1 MKEKKDIKPKQYTHI
16 DYEALLIY
24 VMKNHTSVS
33 KTIKELNLGISR
45 DVVVRNIRK
54 IKEEDP
60 KNEIVML
67 YQDEYVP
74 NMQKAKM
81 PESIEEKIKQ
91 LKSLKIVI
99 KDELEDLY
107 NRLTNINNILEACNR
122 NWYEA
127 TRVIN
132 SGSTPLGNIKIS
144 RQGLIKVMKN
154 YDLVKKKYEE
164 NIKDKKDNSERE
176 K

>member
-1 MKEKKDIKPKQYTHI
+1 MNKKWQIYETNETEIEKLSNKYHI
-16 DYEALLIY
+16 NKLLASILI
-24 VMKNHTSVS
+24 N
-33 KTIKELNLGISR
+33 
-45 DVVVRNIRK
+45 RK

-132 SGSTPLGNIKIS
+132 SGRTPLGNIKIS

-164 NIKDKKDNSERE
+164 NIKDKKRADYGDRIS
-176 K
+176 